1 MNKSTLGL
9 VVRDS
14 QWVVL
19 VTKQKLHD
27 RVDFPFAVEDLAYLL
42 AVRLSIQWSLQH
54 VVIEGDVKSIL
65 NKSKR
70 NVRDRSE
77 VWAIIDD
84 IH

>member
-1 MNKSTLGL
+1 
-9 VVRDS
+9 
-14 QWVVL
+14 
-19 VTKQKLHD
+19 HD
-27 RVDFPFAVEDLAYLL
+27 RVDFPFAVEGVSCLL
-42 AVRLSIQWSLQH
+42 AVWLSIQWSLQH

-65 NKSKR
+65 NKSER